1 MNDAEIKNPYVDDN
15 ILTFVGENLAMLEDV
30 DHIIA
35 YCEGITKRTAS
46 VDRFAPVDVS
56 DLVKTYKKLF
66 K

>member
-1 MNDAEIKNPYVDDN
+1 MDDD

-30 DHIIA
+30 DRIIS

-46 VDRFAPVDVS
+46 VDRFAPVDVY
-56 DLVKTYKKLF
+56 DLVKTYKKLY